1 MPFNLYESGQ
11 GKPKKNHITSI
22 TPGVVQ
28 GNCDLIMQ
36 GKVLVRIP
44 SIGMEV
50 WARQT
55 APGAGSNRGFT
66 SFPKKD
72 DEVLVAFNEEDPN
85 DAFIINSIWSTTKQ
99 PPTTLPTDVQHKM
112 IIRTEAGHVVEFDD
126 TLQSITITSSTKQK
140 IKMSQL
146 DGILIDNLTNKLSLG
161 PKGEIDIK
169 GPAGSISISTS
180 GGVSITGT
188 SISLNAPN
196 IEIKGTSI
204 TVTGTNV
211 KIN

>member
-1 MPFNLYESGQ
+1 
-11 GKPKKNHITSI
+11 
-22 TPGVVQ
+22 
-28 GNCDLIMQ
+28 
-36 GKVLVRIP
+36 
-44 SIGMEV
+44 
-50 WARQT
+50 
-55 APGAGSNRGFT
+55 
-66 SFPKKD
+66 
-72 DEVLVAFNEEDPN
+72 
-85 DAFIINSIWSTTKQ
+85 
-99 PPTTLPTDVQHKM
+99 M